1 MKSAAAALS
10 PAVHDA
16 ASLMRDPRTD
26 VADTAAA
33 IIASMA
39 DPDMVASLWPVARFG
54 QRERHA
60 FGVLFLHFVAGGF
73 TADEQQFLNFEVA
86 QHRLRRTPSAPFAP
100 PHGQVR

>member
-1 MKSAAAALS
+1 MNSAAALS

-16 ASLMRDPRTD
+16 ASLMRDERID

-33 IIASMA
+33 IIASMCH
-39 DPDMVASLWPVARFG
+39 PDMVSSLWPLARLG
-54 QRERHA
+54 QRERQA

-73 TADEQQFLNFEVA
+73 TAAEQRFLNFEVA

-100 PHGQVR
+100 PQGQVR